1 MKAYRIDAVAEDVA
15 ELIESLGGA
24 PCVLV
29 GHDWGGA
36 VAWTLGM
43 RRPDLL
49 RKLVILNVPHPSAI
63 AREARRH
70 FRQKIKLLYQVYFQ
84 LPLLPEL
91 TMKVLTRQ
99 WRRDFTPMLNYYR
112 ALRYRSTAVPTLS
125 SILASTKSADDPSGR
140 RVDVPTLII
149 WGECEPVFLASGLQD
164 LDRWVPNVR
173 IVRIPHA
180 GHFVQRDAAER
191 VNQLLIDFARD

>member
-1 MKAYRIDAVAEDVA
+1 VKAYRTDVVAEDVA

-29 GHDWGGA
+29 GHDWGAA

-112 ALRYRSTAVPTLS
+112 ALRYHSTAVPKLS
-125 SILASTKSADDPSGR
+125 SILTSAKSAEEPSSR

-164 LDRWVPNVR
+164 LERWVPDVR